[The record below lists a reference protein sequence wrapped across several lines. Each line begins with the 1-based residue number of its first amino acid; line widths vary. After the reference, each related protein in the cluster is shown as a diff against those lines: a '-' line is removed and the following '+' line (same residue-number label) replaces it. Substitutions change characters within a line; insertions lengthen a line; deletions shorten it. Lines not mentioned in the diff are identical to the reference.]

1 YARQLAAAYP
11 ETNANRTVGVIPA
24 GGKTHPVITLMGYLP
39 LIGGLVMGIVGLVL
53 LIACA
58 NVANLLLARAAAR
71 RREIATRLAL
81 GASRWRLMR
90 QLLTESL
97 LLALAGGGSGLLL
110 AQWLTG
116 WIPAANPQSNFA
128 TFDFAYDLS
137 LDRRVLGFTL
147 LASVLTGILFGPI
160 PAWQATRTDLVS
172 TLKAGEAHIN
182 LHSRRFNARNVLVI
196 AQMALSVMLLIGAG
210 LFVKSMQRAKQMN
223 PGFEA
228 ERVLLANVDVG
239 LQGYDEAK
247 GREFYKRIVERIKT
261 LPGVEAASLGNWLPL
276 APDNNGTTAQPEG
289 YVPQYKN
296 ERIEIGYSVVG
307 HEYFQTMNTRL
318 AQGRS
323 FAVTD
328 DQSSPRVVIINETM
342 ARRFWPQQNPIGKRL
357 RLGNNNEAMYEVV
370 GVAEDGKYYFLGE
383 APKEFMFLPLQQNY
397 SGQMTLL
404 ARTSVAP
411 ETLAAAV
418 RQEVAQLD
426 SELPVHGVKTM
437 TAYLGRLLAGPQFIA
452 GLVSIFG
459 LLA

>member
-1 YARQLAAAYP
+1 
-11 ETNANRTVGVIPA
+11 
-24 GGKTHPVITLMGYLP
+24 
-39 LIGGLVMGIVGLVL
+39 
-53 LIACA
+53 
-58 NVANLLLARAAAR
+58 
-71 RREIATRLAL
+71 
-81 GASRWRLMR
+81 
-90 QLLTESL
+90 
-97 LLALAGGGSGLLL
+97 
-110 AQWLTG
+110 
-116 WIPAANPQSNFA
+116 
-128 TFDFAYDLS
+128 
-137 LDRRVLGFTL
+137 
-147 LASVLTGILFGPI
+147 
-160 PAWQATRTDLVS
+160 
-172 TLKAGEAHIN
+172 
-182 LHSRRFNARNVLVI
+182 
-196 AQMALSVMLLIGAG
+196 
-210 LFVKSMQRAKQMN
+210 
-223 PGFEA
+223 
-228 ERVLLANVDVG
+228 
-239 LQGYDEAK
+239 
-247 GREFYKRIVERIKT
+247 KT

-437 TAYLGRLLAGPQFIA
+437 TAYLGRLLAAAQFIA

-459 LLA
+459 VLALVMAAVGLYGVMSFAVAGRTREIGIRMALGANARTVFGFILKQGLQMALLGVGLGVVAAFGLTRLI